1 MNNIA
6 DIAARLPKISTIDP
20 MHCSDGT
27 INYHLCDGGQTIA
40 VVHEDMFDGVD
51 VRRLAHDL
59 MMAIN
64 ALPDALRERDAAI
77 ARVEAAEADV
87 ARWRPRAEFADR
99 EVARTVAEV
108 CGTTL
113 TRTIYCAQCASSR
126 DPADALRRAEE
137 AEAEV
142 ARLGKALD
150 DAHVRNA
157 TDQDEHAAQR
167 AALAAEVERLT
178 RERDEALA
186 MTMQRL
192 PITATASDGTITTG
206 VGERSWRSVAEEAI
220 ARAEAAEATL
230 AEWRPRAEFADREV
244 ARTVADLRAA
254 LAESQAREAALREA
268 AQRLCT
274 LIAAEGGHG
283 YRVHD
288 LERALAAL
296 LADPSP
302 AVLRMLAAVEV
313 ARAAARW
320 RAADAALDDI
330 DAPPH
335 SLAICQAETDRE
347 VAGQALDAAL
357 DALDAVQD
365 GDS

>member
-87 ARWRPRAEFADR
+87 AR
-99 EVARTVAEV
+99 
-108 CGTTL
+108 
-113 TRTIYCAQCASSR
+113 
-126 DPADALRRAEE
+126 
-137 AEAEV
+137 
-142 ARLGKALD
+142 
-150 DAHVRNA
+150 
-157 TDQDEHAAQR
+157 
-167 AALAAEVERLT
+167 
-178 RERDEALA
+178 
-186 MTMQRL
+186 
-192 PITATASDGTITTG
+192 
-206 VGERSWRSVAEEAI
+206 
-220 ARAEAAEATL
+220 
-230 AEWRPRAEFADREV
+230 WRPRAEFADREV